1 MNNPKCC
8 IPDVMGDAKV
18 FTMCVLWGMRENEI
32 GKIKRQY
39 RVVNKAEI
47 SVNESQLRGGM
58 PTKVPAMFFFSGSK
72 LVMGQTSRGSDR

>member
-1 MNNPKCC
+1 MIRN
-8 IPDVMGDAKV
+8 VASL
-18 FTMCVLWGMRENEI
+18 TLWGCKSVQRSVRRRENEI

-58 PTKVPAMFFFSGSK
+58 PTKVPAMFF
-72 LVMGQTSRGSDR
+72 LVQN